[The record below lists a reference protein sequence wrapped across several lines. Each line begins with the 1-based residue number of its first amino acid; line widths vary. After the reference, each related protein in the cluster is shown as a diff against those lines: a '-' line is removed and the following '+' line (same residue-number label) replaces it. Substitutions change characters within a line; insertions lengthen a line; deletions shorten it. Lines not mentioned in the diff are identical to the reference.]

1 MVHLGAVRRWSSE
14 PLEDAVAQIGRRC
27 AELLNVGDR
36 FRRDGLPVEWSG
48 VAARGA
54 HLTHRSLVNRLDRGV
69 EAVEPLRKVAGIAA
83 DRVRDLRRALNEVE
97 EEAARQGFAIR
108 DDGRV
113 VDRDPG
119 ADPGRAGQREPVRA
133 ALQAAVARI
142 IHTADE
148 IDQMVDDALRTALDA
163 LAGPRSASGDNQP
176 PVPGMPPF
184 PPTDPGAGEHGSD
197 PWWTTGDDRV
207 KKELAYTAATIAD
220 AMGLTNAASH
230 LRHYLGNSGED
241 LIISPDRIAR
251 DVEQF
256 QAQTDQTVAAELRR
270 IAAEVEANGGYGE
283 PVQFSTDW
291 QGFYIT
297 KSHSEDWF
305 YAMGGI
311 QYAVTGVATVYPP
324 GPDGQPTVVV
334 DYQTHVF
341 DRYNWD
347 EGKQVTIGPVTITDE
362 QMAEMHRAGVA
373 QEFNMYGSSEP
384 RRYEGTVPPPGQ
396 VPDLPQPPESRD
408 GTRTGPRR

>member
-1 MVHLGAVRRWSSE
+1 MVHLGAVRQWTPE

-36 FRRDGLPVEWSG
+36 FRRDGLPAEWSG

-176 PVPGMPPF
+176 PVPGMP
-184 PPTDPGAGEHGSD
+184 
-197 PWWTTGDDRV
+197 
-207 KKELAYTAATIAD
+207 
-220 AMGLTNAASH
+220 
-230 LRHYLGNSGED
+230 
-241 LIISPDRIAR
+241 
-251 DVEQF
+251 
-256 QAQTDQTVAAELRR
+256 
-270 IAAEVEANGGYGE
+270 
-283 PVQFSTDW
+283 
-291 QGFYIT
+291 
-297 KSHSEDWF
+297 
-305 YAMGGI
+305 
-311 QYAVTGVATVYPP
+311 
-324 GPDGQPTVVV
+324 
-334 DYQTHVF
+334 
-341 DRYNWD
+341 
-347 EGKQVTIGPVTITDE
+347 
-362 QMAEMHRAGVA
+362 
-373 QEFNMYGSSEP
+373 
-384 RRYEGTVPPPGQ
+384 
-396 VPDLPQPPESRD
+396 
-408 GTRTGPRR
+408 